1 MPLSET
7 DALLFRQLCIEAEMR
22 CSKRSARRSERNDN
36 AGSRHFADLA
46 SQYQRLRAT
55 IAGESG
61 MRDTSAVLKDIARLA
76 NKEQDQ
82 SNRPV

>member
-22 CSKRSARRSERNDN
+22 CSKRSARRAERHDDS
-36 AGSRHFADLA
+36 GSRHFADLA

-55 IAGESG
+55 IAENSG
-61 MRDTSAVLKDIARLA
+61 TLDTSSVLKDIVRLA
-76 NKEQDQ
+76 NKEQD
-82 SNRPV
+82 PKYHAG